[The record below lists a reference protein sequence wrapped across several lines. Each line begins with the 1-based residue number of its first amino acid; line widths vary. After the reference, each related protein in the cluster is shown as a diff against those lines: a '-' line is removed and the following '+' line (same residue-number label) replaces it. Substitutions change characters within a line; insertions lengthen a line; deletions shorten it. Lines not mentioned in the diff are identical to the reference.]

1 MSDLTNE
8 TQPNQAQTERKM
20 KPKRPRGTGS
30 LYQQKGS
37 SNWWIQYYQNGKSYR
52 ESTGTDNRRKA
63 GKILQNTLGE
73 ISQGKFIPPSQRRVL
88 VGELVDDLLAWYRTV
103 ANKSTF
109 ADDAETRWNLHLKP
123 FFGDTRSNQV
133 TTDSLRRYRKARM
146 AEENPPAP
154 ATVNRELQV
163 LRKAYKLAARSSPP
177 KVQFVPQFEMAVE
190 DNRRMTFI
198 TEEDKQKLRDAASV
212 DIGKKTAVM
221 KGLHLKCFVE
231 LLFGFG
237 WREGELIGLSVGDVN
252 LAENFIRL
260 EDSKN
265 GEPREVPLTPNLKVL
280 LEAVVTG
287 RKPDESL
294 FPVKDVRH
302 AWKRLCKSA
311 GVKCG
316 KAEGYVIH
324 DSRRTAARTK
334 RSAGV
339 SETVTCKI
347 MGWKPGSKM
356 FARYGIV
363 DRADM
368 AEALKR
374 SEQWEREQRKSEFEH
389 SSGIVSTG
397 TGAISESRPSA
408 EVN

>member
-1 MSDLTNE
+1 MIEPMNE
-8 TQPNQAQTERKM
+8 TQTNATKREARHL
-20 KPKRPRGTGS
+20 RPRGTGS
-30 LYQQKGS
+30 IYQQKGS
-37 SNWWIQYYQNGKSYR
+37 SRFWIQYYQNGKVFR

-63 GKILQNTLGE
+63 EKILQSKLGE

-88 VGELVDDLLAWYRTV
+88 VGELLDDLLAWYRTV
-103 ANKSTF
+103 ANKPTF
-109 ADDAETRWNLHLKP
+109 ADDAETRWNLHLKL
-123 FFGDTRSNQV
+123 FFGDMRANQV
-133 TTDSLRRYRKARM
+133 TTDSMRRYRKARM

-163 LRKAYKLAARSSPP
+163 LRKAFKLAAKSSPP
-177 KVQFVPQFEMAVE
+177 KIQLVPEFEMAVE
-190 DNRRMTFI
+190 NNTRMTFI
-198 TEEDKQKLRDAASV
+198 TEEDKQKLRDAASR

-237 WREGELIGLSVGDVN
+237 WRKGELTGLTVGDVN
-252 LAENFIRL
+252 LAEGFIRL

-265 GEPREVPLTPNLKVL
+265 GEPREVPLTPNIKVL
-280 LEAVVTG
+280 LEAVITA
-287 RKPDESL
+287 RKPNDSL
-294 FPVKDVRH
+294 FPVKDMRH
-302 AWKRLCKSA
+302 AWKRLCKNA
-311 GVKCG
+311 GVKYG

-324 DSRRTAARTK
+324 DTRRTAARTK
-334 RSAGV
+334 RAAGV
-339 SETVTCKI
+339 SESVTCKI

-374 SEQWEREQRKSEFEH
+374 TEQWEREQQRKSEFKH
-389 SSGIVSTG
+389 SSDIVSTG
-397 TGAISESRPSA
+397 TGATSGSRLNA
-408 EVN
+408 ELN